1 MITKNNKTSL
11 SKLAIVNNQTI
22 PIEEAKISLVSP
34 GLAFAV
40 TVFEGVRA
48 YWNNKHNQ
56 LYIFRLNEHLER
68 LNFSIKTI
76 EMSPAPDFKG
86 IEEQVIKLLKL
97 NKTKEDVYIRVQ
109 SYVDDWGDMMAHGP
123 VSTSITCQKR
133 PRVSAYLNGKHF
145 MVSSWRRNSDDAS
158 PPRIKSSANYLNG
171 RLAGLEATR
180 SGYEGAILLNR
191 NGTVSEGPGGCIFII
206 RKNKIITPSL
216 SSGILESIT
225 RDTLIYLASDIG
237 EDIVERE
244 IGRTELYLAD
254 EAFYCGTAQEIVPI
268 LSIDRKLIN
277 EGKPGLIT
285 RKLQHQYDQVIRGN
299 NTKYQFWL
307 TKVYN

>member
-1 MITKNNKTSL
+1 MNTINNKSNL
-11 SKLAIVNNQTI
+11 SKIAIVNNQTI
-22 PIEEAKISLVSP
+22 SIENAKVSIASP
-34 GLAFAV
+34 GLTFAI

-48 YWNNKHNQ
+48 YWNQDHNQ

-68 LNFSIKTI
+68 LNFSVNTV
-76 EMSPAPDFKG
+76 EMSPAPDFNEIKK
-86 IEEQVIKLLKL
+86 QVINVLHQ
-97 NKTKEDVYIRVQ
+97 NNVREDVYIRIQ
-109 SYVDDWGDMMAHGP
+109 TYVDDWGDMMSKGP

-133 PRVSAYLNGKHF
+133 PRVPAYFSGKNF
-145 MVSSWRRNSDDAS
+145 MVSSWRRNSEDSS

-171 RLAGLEATR
+171 RLAGLEAKRT
-180 SGYEGAILLNR
+180 GYDGAILLNR

-216 SSGILESIT
+216 SSGVLESIT
-225 RDTLIYLASDIG
+225 RDTLISLASDINI
-237 EDIVERE
+237 ETLERE

-268 LSIDRKLIN
+268 LSVDRKLIN
-277 EGKPGLIT
+277 NGKPGPIT
-285 RKLQHQYDQVIRGN
+285 RKIQDQYDKTVRGN
-299 NTKYQFWL
+299 ISTNQILL